1 MLTLLVAAIIA
12 PLGADTVGPRLVALT
27 SDAAVRVEQASVRIT
42 LNGGDYNAGDEVRV
56 QVEPGD
62 DGYLIVFRVDGDNRV
77 RVLFP
82 LDPDLDSYVRG
93 GRRYELRGRGE
104 RTTFLADDRG
114 GNGLIYAALARQP
127 LVFSDYA
134 IDEQWDYEML
144 RLRNANDDPEA
155 ELNTMVRR
163 MAANGRFDYDVV
175 GYRVNESTY
184 ASSGGSYGVGGA
196 YDPFYDPYW
205 NCLACGYRT
214 GLTVHIGS
222 RYGSRG
228 WYDPWDPWYYGDAG
242 YGYRNYG
249 GWGSGW
255 GGWYDPYRPIVVY
268 PTRPRPV
275 VPSTP
280 YGYRSRP
287 RQFPDASPGSF
298 APDLGGNIRPVS
310 RPVSNGGT
318 STYDG
323 RSRVRNGDTRP
334 TRTTPERRTERSPSQ
349 RESPPQRAEPQRESP
364 PQRAEPQRETR
375 PAERPSSP
383 PSGGGYEGRSRRPSN
398 ELGDSRPVSMP
409 AVDRQATTVRRLVPD
424 GERPVFRE
432 PVRVERPREAET
444 TRDRDPRPEARPVYR
459 EPPRSERPAPR
470 ETQREAP
477 PQRVERPVA
486 REAPPQRVERPAPS
500 KASGADGGRARRS
513 N

>member
-1 MLTLLVAAIIA
+1 MLTHLVVALVAPFVAIPVGSATSVIRTSA
-12 PLGADTVGPRLVALT
+12 PV
-27 SDAAVRVEQASVRIT
+27 SQASVRIT

-62 DGYLIVFRVDGDNRV
+62 DGYLIVLRVDGDGRV

-114 GNGLIYAALARQP
+114 GNGMIYAALARQP
-127 LVFSDYA
+127 FVFSDYA
-134 IDEQWDYEML
+134 IDQQWDYEML
-144 RLRNANDDPEA
+144 RLRNADDDPEA
-155 ELNTMVRR
+155 DLNAMVRR
-163 MAANGRFDYDVV
+163 MAVNGRFDYDVV
-175 GYRVNESTY
+175 GYRVYEQTY
-184 ASSGGSYGVGGA
+184 ASSGGAYGAGGA
-196 YDPFYDPYW
+196 YDPYYDPYW

-214 GLTVHIGS
+214 GLTVNIGSRYGS

-242 YGYRNYG
+242 YGYGYGYGNRG
-249 GWGSGW
+249 GWGNGW

-280 YGYRSRP
+280 YGFRSRP

-298 APDLGGNIRPVS
+298 APDLGGNIGPVS
-310 RPVSNGGT
+310 RPVSNPGGG
-318 STYDG
+318 SMYDG
-323 RSRVRNGDTRP
+323 RSRVRNTDTRP
-334 TRTTPERRTERSPSQ
+334 ARATPERRTERAPT
-349 RESPPQRAEPQRESP
+349 QRESP

-375 PAERPSSP
+375 PAERPSSS
-383 PSGGGYEGRSRRPSN
+383 PSSGGYEGRSRRPSN
-398 ELGDSRPVSMP
+398 DLSDDRPASMP
-409 AVDRQATTVRRLVPD
+409 TVDRQSTTVRRLVPE

-432 PVRVERPREAET
+432 PTRVERPREAEP
-444 TRDRDPRPEARPVYR
+444 TRAREPRPEARPVYR
-459 EPPRSERPAPR
+459 EPPRAERPAPR

-477 PQRVERPVA
+477 PSRAERPA
-486 REAPPQRVERPAPS
+486 TREAPPSRVERPAPS
-500 KASGADGGRARRS
+500 KSSGSHSSDGGRSRRS

>member
-1 MLTLLVAAIIA
+1 MLTLLVAAMIA
-12 PLGADTVGPRLVALT
+12 PLDADTTGPRLVART
-27 SDAAVRVEQASVRIT
+27 SDASAGVQQASVRIT

-62 DGYLIVFRVDGDNRV
+62 DGYLVVFRVDGDNRV

-114 GNGLIYAALARQP
+114 GNGMIYAALARQP
-127 LVFSDYA
+127 LEFSDYA
-134 IDEQWDYEML
+134 VDQQWDHEML
-144 RLRNANDDPEA
+144 RLRNASDDPEA
-155 ELNTMVRR
+155 ELGAMVRR

-175 GYRVNESTY
+175 GYRVYDQAY

-214 GLTVHIGS
+214 GLTVQLGN

-242 YGYRNYG
+242 YGYRNGYGYGNYG

-255 GGWYDPYRPIVVY
+255 GGGYDPYRPIVVY

-298 APDLGGNIRPVS
+298 APELGGNIRPAS
-310 RPVSNGGT
+310 RPVSNAGP

-323 RSRVRNGDTRP
+323 RSRARNTDTRP
-334 TRTTPERRTERSPSQ
+334 ARTTPERRTERSPSQ
-349 RESPPQRAEPQRESP
+349 RESPPQRAEPQRE
-364 PQRAEPQRETR
+364 TR

-383 PSGGGYEGRSRRPSN
+383 PSSGGYEGRSRRPSN
-398 ELGDSRPVSMP
+398 ELGDNRPVSMP
-409 AVDRQATTVRRLVPD
+409 AVDRQASTARPLVPE

-432 PVRVERPREAET
+432 PQRVERSRAVEP
-444 TRDRDPRPEARPVYR
+444 TRGRDAQPEARPVYR
-459 EPPRSERPAPR
+459 EPPRPERPAPR
-470 ETQREAP
+470 ETQRQAP
-477 PQRVERPVA
+477 PERVERPVT
-486 REAPPQRVERPAPS
+486 REAPPQRVERSAPS
-500 KASGADGGRARRS
+500 KSSGSDGGRTRRS